1 MSVKE
6 KTSLAFAANLL
17 FAQLEVLSNE
27 NLKGE
32 KLQQEIEKTIAM
44 SKAAETVNKIANTM
58 LDVKK
63 MVTDPDNVP
72 INSPMPSLLNIDKQQ
87 D

>member
-1 MSVKE
+1 
-6 KTSLAFAANLL
+6 
-17 FAQLEVLSNE
+17 
-27 NLKGE
+27 
-32 KLQQEIEKTIAM
+32 M

-58 LDVKK
+58 LDVRK

-72 INSPMPSLLNIDKQQ
+72 INSPMPALLNIDKQQ